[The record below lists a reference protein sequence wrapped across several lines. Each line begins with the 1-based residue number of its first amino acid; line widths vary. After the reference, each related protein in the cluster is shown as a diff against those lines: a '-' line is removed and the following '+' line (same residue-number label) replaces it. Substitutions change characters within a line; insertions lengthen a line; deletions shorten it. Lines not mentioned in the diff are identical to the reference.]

1 MSHKI
6 SASNSRKTTI
16 KVMLNDEQ
24 IFLSSG
30 LNVPGLL
37 QLQNIAASSVALVRN
52 GQVLP
57 KSRWKET
64 LCRDGDQFEVFALV
78 AGG

>member
-6 SASNSRKTTI
+6 SENNTSETTI
-16 KVMLNDEQ
+16 KVILNDEPM
-24 IFLSSG
+24 FLSTG
-30 LNVPGLL
+30 LNVSGLL
-37 QLQNIAASSVALVRN
+37 QLQNIAANSVALVRN

-57 KSRWKET
+57 KSLWEKT

>member
-1 MSHKI
+1 MNHKI
-6 SASNSRKTTI
+6 SVSNTSETSI
-16 KVMLNDEQ
+16 KATLNDEQ

-30 LNVPGLL
+30 SNVAQLL
-37 QLQNIAASSVALVRN
+37 QLQDIAASSVALVRN